1 MELFILLAIIG
12 IINTVLKS
20 AKRQQQ
26 TTGKPSSRGPAPE
39 KPWQRMLG
47 DLAETF
53 EQEVSGKKPPIK
65 TIPPIS
71 GAFPPPP
78 SALREG
84 DADDQEG
91 YGSTAS
97 VSVVSSQSGEGS
109 AGAQVPQAGWRGSL
123 PGTDVSVA
131 LTANLTPQPALAEPV
146 TVAPNGL
153 GLTFT
158 RDELIRA
165 VVMNEIL
172 TRPQDRKR
180 RWAGH

>member
-12 IINTVLKS
+12 IINTVLKN
-20 AKRQQQ
+20 AKRQQP
-26 TTGKPSSRGPAPE
+26 TGNPSRSPAPD

-47 DLAETF
+47 DLAQTI

-65 TIPPIS
+65 TIAPIS

-78 SALREG
+78 STLQEG
-84 DADDQEG
+84 EADDQEG

-109 AGAQVPQAGWRGSL
+109 VRPQVPQAGWRGSL
-123 PGTDVSVA
+123 PGTEGSIA
-131 LTANLTPQPALAEPV
+131 LTANLAPQPASTEP
-146 TVAPNGL
+146 APVSQSGL

-158 RDELIRA
+158 KDDLIKA
-165 VVMNEIL
+165 VVMNEVL
-172 TRPQDRKR
+172 TRPQDRRR
-180 RWAGH
+180 RWASH